1 MVSLAVW
8 RSLALGSLPLSNIK
22 WITPRVLPV
31 QGADIADV
39 DLEVQATETRDPAAE
54 PAFAWLV
61 GLLALPWFLHAGVVL
76 CSTIR
81 LEVLGNPTPA
91 WLLITTSLV
100 GAFFLARS
108 ARRRAQPKS
117 QEEEPPARPVRLLLA
132 GLQIAGAIAFFVPLL
147 SATILPIIAYDAISY
162 RLPVIAQWLDA
173 GRIAWVASD
182 DPVRNGYP
190 LGVEAITALIAAA
203 SGSLRFAGT
212 TSYLF
217 VAAAA
222 AAIVWLARVCDV
234 RAVVARAAAAS
245 FLLVPMLI
253 LNAPS
258 GYVDAAFASACVCLF
273 CSATL
278 CVASAPPWVFLAA
291 GMSTAHVLALKGTG
305 LPFAV
310 LVVGLCVLRAL
321 LQRRSPSLHALGAF
335 ALAALPGLFW
345 PLRNVIN
352 TGNPLWPI
360 RLSIAG
366 KELLPGVGT
375 ADQILDVAGN
385 TPALLASHA
394 PATRVLLTWLQW
406 TGPALDFDYR
416 LSGLGFAW
424 LFIAV
429 PSVLAL
435 AYVVWRAPSL
445 RTRYAPVGFVLLL
458 TAACFALQPM
468 AFWSRYT
475 LWLWGLGAL
484 AIGCLFELLLRARA
498 GGFQLLFAL
507 AWLSVMGIEA
517 GYALAHVHGIHLAV
531 RRYPQLS
538 ASGADAPSFLQ
549 SMDLKHGIQAKK
561 SWIAPEFWAL
571 ELTRE
576 SRICRGEWKPSTDN
590 ANLDGVLAQLSPRPT
605 VNIVRDDNVPW
616 SETKKLWR
624 EARCP
629 SLILFRGSPVL
640 GAAQD
645 DPEVRLRRARA
656 FDALYVVRWREPKA
670 H

>member
-1 MVSLAVW
+1 MSRLFAGEPAEKRREMRRVAMS
-8 RSLALGSLPLSNIK
+8 RYSPKPTPIDLPAQSNIYAF
-22 WITPRVLPV
+22 PLRVPPV
-31 QGADIADV
+31 QQADIADL
-39 DLEVQATETRDPAAE
+39 DHLPEPAAPRDPAAE

-61 GLLALPWFLHAGVVL
+61 GLLALPWFLHAGLVL
-76 CSTIR
+76 CSSIGLKALAR
-81 LEVLGNPTPA
+81 PTPA
-91 WLLITTSLV
+91 WLLVTASLV

-108 ARRRAQPKS
+108 ARRRAHDPRPAD
-117 QEEEPPARPVRLLLA
+117 EPPARPVRLLLG
-132 GLQIAGAIAFFVPLL
+132 GLQIASVIAFLVPLL
-147 SATILPIIAYDAISY
+147 TATILPIIAYDAISY

-173 GRIAWVASD
+173 GRIAWVSSD

-234 RAVVARAAAAS
+234 RPVVARAAAAS

-273 CSATL
+273 CTASL
-278 CVASAPPWVFLAA
+278 CVASAAPWVFLAA
-291 GMSTAHVLALKGTG
+291 GMATAHVLALKGTG

-310 LVVGLCVLRAL
+310 LIVGLCVLRAL
-321 LQRRSPSLHALGAF
+321 IQRRSPSLHALGAF
-335 ALAALPGLFW
+335 AFAAVPGLFW

-360 RLSIAG
+360 RLSFAG

-445 RTRYAPVGFVLLL
+445 RTRHAPIGFVLLL

-475 LWLWGLGAL
+475 LWLWGGGAL

-498 GGFQLLFAL
+498 GAFQLLYAL
-507 AWLSVMGIEA
+507 AWLSVMVIEA
-517 GYALAHVHGIHLAV
+517 GYALAHVHGIHLAL

-538 ASGADAPSFLQ
+538 ASGGDAPSFLQ
-549 SMDLKHGIQAKK
+549 SMDLQHGIQAKK
-561 SWIAPEFWAL
+561 NWIAPEFW
-571 ELTRE
+571 T
-576 SRICRGEWKPSTDN
+576 
-590 ANLDGVLAQLSPRPT
+590 
-605 VNIVRDDNVPW
+605 
-616 SETKKLWR
+616 
-624 EARCP
+624 
-629 SLILFRGSPVL
+629 
-640 GAAQD
+640 
-645 DPEVRLRRARA
+645 LRAHARA
-656 FDALYVVRWREPKA
+656 THLSR
-670 H
+670 

>member
-1 MVSLAVW
+1 
-8 RSLALGSLPLSNIK
+8 
-22 WITPRVLPV
+22 
-31 QGADIADV
+31 
-39 DLEVQATETRDPAAE
+39 
-54 PAFAWLV
+54 
-61 GLLALPWFLHAGVVL
+61 LALPWFLHAGVVL
-76 CSTIR
+76 CSSIGIKPLAGR
-81 LEVLGNPTPA
+81 TPA

-108 ARRRAQPKS
+108 ARRRAHGARPAD
-117 QEEEPPARPVRLLLA
+117 EPPARLVRLMLA
-132 GLQIAGAIAFFVPLL
+132 GLPIASMIAFWVPLL
-147 SATILPIIAYDAISY
+147 TATLLPIIAYDAIAY

-173 GRIAWVASD
+173 GRIAWVSSD

-190 LGVEAITALIAAA
+190 LGVEAITALVAAA
-203 SGSLRFAGT
+203 SGSLRCAGT

-222 AAIVWLARVCDV
+222 AAIFWLARVCDV
-234 RAVVARAAAAS
+234 RPFVARAAAAS

-273 CSATL
+273 CTAAL
-278 CVASAPPWVFLAA
+278 CVASAPPWIFLAA

-321 LQRRSPSLHALGAF
+321 IQRRSPSLHALGAF
-335 ALAALPGLFW
+335 ALSALPGLFW

-360 RLSIAG
+360 RLSLGG

-429 PSVLAL
+429 PSLLAL
-435 AYVVWRAPSL
+435 AYVVWRAPSS
-445 RTRYAPVGFVLLL
+445 RARHAPIGFVLLL

-475 LWLWGLGAL
+475 LWLWGVGAL

-498 GGFQLLFAL
+498 GGFQRLYAL
-507 AWLSVMGIEA
+507 IWLSVMVIEA
-517 GYALAHVHGIHLAV
+517 GYALAHVHGLQLAL

-538 ASGADAPSFLQ
+538 ASADAPSFLQ
-549 SMDLKHGIQAKK
+549 SMDLQHGIQAKK
-561 SWIAPEFWAL
+561 SWIAPEFWTL

-576 SRICRGEWKPSTDN
+576 PTICRGEWKPYTDN

-605 VNIVRDDNVPW
+605 VNIIPDDHVPW
-616 SETKKLWR
+616 TETKKRWR
-624 EARCP
+624 EARCA
-629 SLILFRGSPVL
+629 SLMVFRGSPVL
-640 GAAQD
+640 AAAET
-645 DPEVRLRRARA
+645 DPEVQLRRVNA